1 MIYNKKPKEMRG
13 NFRAEGAEIRDKYAS
28 QLWQSGFAVSPVHQ
42 CHTAELPVVIC
53 PMKIND
59 LGRTEEIS
67 WV

>member
-1 MIYNKKPKEMRG
+1 MGKFKEEV
-13 NFRAEGAEIRDKYAS
+13 AENARQMLGT
-28 QLWQSGFAVSPVHQ
+28 QLCQSGFVVSPVHQ
-42 CHTAELPVVIC
+42 CHSVELLVVIC